1 MKTKFVI
8 VITIFLTT
16 IMTQVFS
23 NQQLKKPRYGEVI
36 FLKQQLAIKVEI
48 AQSDAERSI
57 GLMFRENL
65 AERNG
70 MLFVNEQE
78 KKLAIWM
85 KNTLIPLDIV
95 FVSAQGVIV
104 SIFKDLQPCLKVPC
118 QIYES
123 QEMAKY
129 ILEINAG
136 LAEKNGVRVG
146 QRLKFNLSQIQR
158 HKNLSK

>member
-85 KNTLIPLDIV
+85 KKHPD
-95 FVSAQGVIV
+95 
-104 SIFKDLQPCLKVPC
+104 SIRYSICFC
-118 QIYES
+118 S
-123 QEMAKY
+123 RG
-129 ILEINAG
+129 NS
-136 LAEKNGVRVG
+136 
-146 QRLKFNLSQIQR
+146 FNL
-158 HKNLSK
+158 